1 MIRVNLRLLKFF
13 LREFS
18 RRSGNLAAALV
29 VSALPIAAGAVEGKI
44 VVASKID
51 TEGALLGNMIVSLLE
66 AHGLAV
72 ENKLQLGP
80 TNIVRAAIL
89 AGQIDIYP
97 EYTGNGALFF
107 HLEQDPVW
115 KDWAKGAAKV
125 SALDREKNHLVWLA
139 PAPANNTWTIAL
151 RQDLAE
157 RHGLK
162 TMADFAKYLASGGAI
177 KLAASAEFVESPAAL
192 PAFEAT
198 YGFRLTDAQLLTLS
212 GGNTSATLRAA
223 AEGTSGVNA
232 AMAYGT
238 DGALAALGLTAL
250 EDDKGAQVVYAP
262 APVVREAVLRQHPE
276 IANLLDPVFASLTL
290 ETLQQLNAKIAV
302 EGEDA
307 GAVAAAYL
315 KSKHFLP

>member
-1 MIRVNLRLLKFF
+1 MKRVIGLL
-13 LREFS
+13 L
-18 RRSGNLAAALV
+18 GAAL
-29 VSALPIAAGAVEGKI
+29 ALLPAAVGAEEAKI

-51 TEGALLGNMIVSLLE
+51 TEGSLLGSMIVALLE

-72 ENKLQLGP
+72 DNKLQLGP
-80 TNIVRAAIL
+80 TNIVRAALL

-125 SALDREKNHLVWLA
+125 AALDREQNHLVWLA
-139 PAPANNTWTIAL
+139 AAPANNTWTIAL
-151 RQDLAE
+151 RQELAE
-157 RHGLK
+157 RHNLK
-162 TMADFAKYLASGGAI
+162 TMDDFAKYLAGGGAI

-198 YGFRLTDAQLLTLS
+198 YGFRLKDAQLLTLS

-262 APVVREAVLRQHPE
+262 APVVREAVLQQQPE
-276 IANLLDPVFASLTL
+276 IAKVLDPVFATLSL

-307 GAVAAAYL
+307 GAVARAYL

>member
-107 HLEQDPVW
+107 HLC
-115 KDWAKGAAKV
+115 
-125 SALDREKNHLVWLA
+125 LLY
-139 PAPANNTWTIAL
+139 T
-151 RQDLAE
+151 
-157 RHGLK
+157 
-162 TMADFAKYLASGGAI
+162 
-177 KLAASAEFVESPAAL
+177 SPS
-192 PAFEAT
+192 P
-198 YGFRLTDAQLLTLS
+198 RDS
-212 GGNTSATLRAA
+212 
-223 AEGTSGVNA
+223 
-232 AMAYGT
+232 
-238 DGALAALGLTAL
+238 
-250 EDDKGAQVVYAP
+250 
-262 APVVREAVLRQHPE
+262 
-276 IANLLDPVFASLTL
+276 
-290 ETLQQLNAKIAV
+290 
-302 EGEDA
+302 
-307 GAVAAAYL
+307 
-315 KSKHFLP
+315 